1 MPANSPTADTAH
13 GLPEL
18 LKHIAEVQ
26 SRACRLSG
34 VVSAIAF
41 LESEGACAAGQCAL
55 IYIAEDLAA
64 EINTALDSVN
74 LPRVT
79 Q

>member
-1 MPANSPTADTAH
+1 MPAINPTADTTP
-13 GLPEL
+13 GLPDL
-18 LKHIAEVQ
+18 LKYIAEVQ

-34 VVSAIAF
+34 VVSAILF
-41 LESEGACAAGQCAL
+41 LESEGACAEGQCAL
-55 IYIAEDLAA
+55 IYMAEDLAA